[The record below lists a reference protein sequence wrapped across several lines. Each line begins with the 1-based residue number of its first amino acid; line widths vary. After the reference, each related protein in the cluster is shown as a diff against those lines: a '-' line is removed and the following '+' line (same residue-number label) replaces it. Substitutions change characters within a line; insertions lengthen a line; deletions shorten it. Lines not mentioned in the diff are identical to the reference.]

1 MSLGSPI
8 DGLDIAVGLLR
19 GWAGHGRHLQPPR
32 LNRESYTQRGRPDP

>member
-19 GWAGHGRHLQPPR
+19 GWADQAVTLQPPR
-32 LNRESYTQRGRPDP
+32 